1 MKKSLI
7 ALAALAA
14 TASFAQ
20 SSVTLSGT
28 FDPSYVRTETTT
40 AAGAKTSVSNIGNSN
55 QGTSGINFTGTEDL
69 GGGLKA
75 YFRYEANF
83 DASEGNN
90 ATFAGAASSLTPGE
104 VFAGLQGGF
113 GSIQIGRANS
123 HTLSAQAAR
132 SPFGTK
138 VGGGYGSTSGAVNTR
153 QNDSIKYTS
162 PKLGAFTVGAT
173 TGFKAGAVAAWSE
186 VGVFYGAGPLN
197 VGLTSQSQKDV
208 ISQTN
213 LSASYNLGVATVFV
227 GMHNQE
233 AGPTKAKSKGNNI
246 AVRVPMGAV
255 TLMANVGD
263 MDVSGTTAGDRD
275 ITAVGAQYALSKRT
289 NVYARLV
296 NDKITAGNKV
306 NTTLLGLQHN
316 F

>member
-14 TASFAQ
+14 TTAFAQ

-28 FDPSYVRTETTT
+28 FDPSYVRAETTT

-83 DASEGNN
+83 DASEGGG
-90 ATFAGAASSLTPGE
+90 TGAAGGLVPGE

-123 HTLSAQAAR
+123 HTLAAQGAR
-132 SPFGTK
+132 TPFGTK
-138 VGGGYGSTSGAVNTR
+138 VGGGYGTTSGAINTR

-162 PKLGAFTVGAT
+162 PKFGGLTVGAT
-173 TGFKAGAVAAWSE
+173 MGVKGTAASAWNE

-197 VGLTSQSQKDV
+197 LGLAVQKQKDV

-213 LSASYNLGVATVFV
+213 VSASYNLGVATVFV

-255 TLMANVGD
+255 TLMANMGD

-306 NTTLLGLQHN
+306 NTTLVGLQHN